1 MIEIDGTHGEGGG
14 QILRT
19 SLSLAALTGKT
30 VHITRIRAGRR
41 KPGLMRQHL
50 ACVKAAA
57 EITGGTLS
65 GAELNS
71 QEITFAPG
79 KIRAGD
85 YRFQVGTAGSTILI
99 AQTVIPVLLAA
110 DGVSHVVIEG
120 GTHADNAPIYD
131 FFEQVY
137 LPTLRRMGAEVTA
150 ELDAVGFYP
159 AGGGRIRLE
168 IRPVTQWKRFDC
180 LETGALRRAT
190 LTALGH
196 DIEPKIL
203 TDEIA
208 LCSRALAGKIEL
220 EGQAIDP
227 GSAGP
232 GNVLFAKLEYEHI
245 TELFSVCG
253 GFEIPRRQVGERVAG
268 LVGKYLML
276 GAPVGRFL
284 ADQLLLPMSV
294 GAGGRFLTQP
304 PTKHTTTNNDV
315 IRQFLPVE
323 IELVNCENGTFI
335 IEVKK

>member
-19 SLSLAALTGKT
+19 SLSLAALTGET

-50 ACVKAAA
+50 TCVKAAA

-71 QEITFAPG
+71 QEITFTPG
-79 KIRAGD
+79 KIRAGE
-85 YRFQVGTAGSTILI
+85 YHFTVGTAGSAVLI
-99 AQTVIPVLLAA
+99 AQTVIPALLAA

-131 FFEQVY
+131 FFAQVY
-137 LPTLRRMGAEVTA
+137 LPALGKMGAEVTA
-150 ELDAVGFYP
+150 ELEAVGFYP

-168 IRPVTQWKRFDC
+168 IHPVAEWKRFDC
-180 LETGALRRAT
+180 MEAGSLRRAT

-203 TDEIA
+203 TDEIE

-220 EGQAIDP
+220 EGQTLDP

-253 GFEIPRRQVGERVAG
+253 GYEIPRRQVSERVAG
-268 LVGKYLML
+268 LVDKYLTL

-284 ADQLLLPMSV
+284 ADQLLLPMSI
-294 GAGGRFLTQP
+294 GAGGRFLSQP
-304 PTKHTTTNNDV
+304 PTKHTTTNIDV
-315 IRQFLPVE
+315 IRQFLPVT
-323 IELVNCENGTFI
+323 IELENCKSGTYI